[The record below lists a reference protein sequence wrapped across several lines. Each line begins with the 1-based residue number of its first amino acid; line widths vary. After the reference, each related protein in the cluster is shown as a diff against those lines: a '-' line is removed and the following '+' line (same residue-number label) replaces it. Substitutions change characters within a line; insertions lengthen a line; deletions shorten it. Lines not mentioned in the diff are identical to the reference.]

1 MSEPES
7 VYLTPRGLAMLRE
20 RWPSLSAAEAEYI
33 LDKTMRTGLPPIP
46 LATMRECVNN
56 NALAA
61 LAELRGAALAVLANG
76 SPTPAKLLRLA
87 KACEQSAWVDA

>member
-1 MSEPES
+1 MEPN
-7 VYLTPRGLAMLRE
+7 A
-20 RWPSLSAAEAEYI
+20 
-33 LDKTMRTGLPPIP
+33 PPIP

-61 LAELRGAALAVLANG
+61 LAELRGAALAVLASS
-76 SPTPAKLLRLA
+76 SPSPDKLQRLA